1 MGAGAGAT
9 AGKSTSNTNSKSNN
23 YMGVPLT
30 SISSVPTVGDIPALS
45 IDGVPLPSLPNPS
58 LLIDATQSDRP
69 YNINSYPAYDPS
81 PFYIGRT
88 TPLDMMNY
96 SEESQKV
103 SPNPMDPNWG
113 GPSYTQQLINDGY
126 YQANQVKIYVGDGSK

>member
-1 MGAGAGAT
+1 MSSNGNT
-9 AGKSTSNTNSKSNN
+9 TSKN

-30 SISSVPTVGDIPALS
+30 SISSVPTVGDIPSVS
-45 IDGVPLPSLPNPS
+45 IDGIPLPSLPNPS

-69 YNINSYPAYDPS
+69 YNINSYPSYDPS

-96 SEESQKV
+96 IQESQPV
-103 SPNPMDPNWG
+103 SPDAMDPNWG
-113 GPSYTQQLINDGY
+113 GKAYTQKLVNDGY
-126 YQANQVKIYVGDGSK
+126 YQANQVKIYVGEGN